1 MPDDVKEALD
11 KVHKQVMDALENT
24 PKDLIL
30 SVLTPNQRQYISP
43 EEFTKA
49 MVKIAKEITKGQ
61 IVMPYA

>member
-11 KVHKQVMDALENT
+11 KAHKQVMDALENT

-49 MVKIAKEITKGQ
+49 MVKIAKKSLKDKL
-61 IVMPYA
+61 